1 MKKNEKIQR
10 KVSVV
15 PVKITFLLVM
25 MLYFLPTILYGQ
37 QSPMY
42 SQYMFNMLTVNP
54 AYAGHRAVNNINVLY
69 RNQWVGFEG
78 SPQTT
83 SISWDKR
90 QENSNVGYGIQLYD
104 DRLGIES
111 TTGFQA
117 LYSYRLVLENSTF
130 TFGLSAGMLNFKASY
145 DEASPLDLGDPA
157 FAMAESAWLPTVGFG
172 VLFSKEKWYAG
183 FSIPALLKTKT
194 FYNDPTRSDNAL
206 GANHHYFLTGGYI
219 FEVSDELKI
228 KPSVLFKAVSEFPT
242 QVDLNIN
249 VWLKNTIGL
258 GISYRTDDALV
269 GIAEFQ
275 ITPQIRVG
283 YAYDYSLSVLN
294 RFNQGTH
301 ELMLR
306 YEFDSG
312 KVLDLLSPR
321 YY

>member
-10 KVSVV
+10 KVGVD
-15 PVKITFLLVM
+15 PVKIIFLLFM
-25 MLYFLPTILYGQ
+25 ILYFLPAILYGQ

-69 RNQWVGFEG
+69 RNQWAGFEG

-90 QENSNVGYGIQLYD
+90 QEKSNVGYGIQLYN
-104 DRLGIES
+104 DRLGIEN

-117 LYSYRLVLENSTF
+117 LYSYRLALENSTF
-130 TFGLSAGMLNFKASY
+130 TFGLSAGFLNFKASY
-145 DEASPLDLGDPA
+145 DETTPLDPGDPA

-172 VLFSKEKWYAG
+172 VLFSKERWYAG

-194 FYNDPTRSDNAL
+194 FYNDPTRTKNAS

-219 FEVSDELKI
+219 FDVSDVVKI

-242 QVDLNIN
+242 QVDLNMN
-249 VWLKNTIGL
+249 VWLRNTIGL
-258 GISYRTDDALV
+258 GMSYRTGDALV
-269 GIAEFQ
+269 GMAEFQ
-275 ITPQIRVG
+275 ITPQIRIG
-283 YAYDYSLSVLN
+283 YAYDFTLSVLSK
-294 RFNQGTH
+294 FNQGTH

-306 YEFDSG
+306 YEFDTS
-312 KVLDLLSPR
+312 KVLDILSPR